1 MLTRQSVHMHGK
13 NKNNRKRQKFRRTA
27 GFTMIEL
34 ITAVGVASVLVS
46 IGLPSLTAFV
56 MNNRITAQTN
66 ALITDLAQARQE
78 SVKRRVPVVFA
89 AASIGTTIAFN
100 QTNWSLGRAAYA
112 DANAN
117 GTYDAGDSLVKVT
130 QRMPSRLAV
139 SNADGLTAVQYRPSG
154 ATNLIAGTR
163 FTVCISGY
171 FGRDVVI
178 SPTGRAYSVTRTT
191 KDCPGTPAS

>member
-1 MLTRQSVHMHGK
+1 MHDTN
-13 NKNNRKRQKFRRTA
+13 NKIPAIGGFGGAR
-27 GFTMIEL
+27 GFTMVEL
-34 ITAVGVASVLVS
+34 MTTVGVASVLVS
-46 IGLPSLTAFV
+46 IGLPSLTSFV

-66 ALITDLAQARQE
+66 ALLTDLAQARQE

-89 AASIGTTIAFN
+89 AASIGTVITFN

-117 GTYDAGDSLVKVT
+117 ATYDAGDTLVKVT
-130 QRMPSRLAV
+130 QRMPSRLAL
-139 SNADGLTAVQYRPSG
+139 SNADGITAIQYRPSG
-154 ATNLIAGTR
+154 ATNLLAGTR
-163 FTVCISGY
+163 FTVCIAGY

-178 SPTGRAYSVTRTT
+178 TPTGRAYTVTRTT